1 MIVMTENELRQ
12 VATPFDFKDQE
23 VDLIEFRKELIEA
36 MWLNNGLGV
45 SAVQIGKNLRIL
57 AMRGKTKEESI
68 VMVNPIVE
76 EYSTDF
82 NTMEEGCLSIP
93 DVFARV
99 VRPSEVSVTWTN
111 ELNEEEKERLDGLT
125 ARVFQHELDHLEGIL
140 FIDRIKP
147 FARKRAFDKAKKIQ
161 KMRGRGKEKYKAR
174 FAL

>member
-1 MIVMTENELRQ
+1 
-12 VATPFDFKDQE
+12 
-23 VDLIEFRKELIEA
+23 
-36 MWLNNGLGV
+36 
-45 SAVQIGKNLRIL
+45 
-57 AMRGKTKEESI
+57 
-68 VMVNPIVE
+68 
-76 EYSTDF
+76 
-82 NTMEEGCLSIP
+82 MEEGCLSIP

>member
-1 MIVMTENELRQ
+1 MTENELRQ
-12 VATPFDFKDQE
+12 VAVPFDFKDQE
-23 VDLIEFRKELIEA
+23 IDLIEFRKELIEA
-36 MWLNNGLGV
+36 MWLN
-45 SAVQIGKNLRIL
+45 
-57 AMRGKTKEESI
+57 
-68 VMVNPIVE
+68 
-76 EYSTDF
+76 STDF